1 MVELAEEDLVL
12 APLFTLAA
20 ATGVG
25 LADVS
30 LLGTSLSSVATT
42 VEGVDVTWAFLLS
55 IGALLGAYLTDR
67 GDISSLSEEEKLF
80 SYLGLA
86 IIGATLAAPEA
97 VKSVGDASGLA
108 PTVFALGLLG
118 IEAGAFWAIAY
129 QE

>member
-42 VEGVDVTWAFLLS
+42 VEGVAITWAFVLSVGSLL
-55 IGALLGAYLTDR
+55 AAYLTDR
-67 GDISSLSEEEKLF
+67 GDLSRLSEEERLF
-80 SYLGLA
+80 SYLGVA
-86 IIGATLAAPEA
+86 IILATLIAPDA
-97 VKSVGDASGLA
+97 VQSVGDASGLA